1 MSDLGWSAID
11 DEDIIDKFTSAE
23 NAIMAELTL
32 TPRGLRNHTLK
43 QKVGISASF
52 SEFRDGLQVLADKNY
67 ISWHRAPTAR

>member
-32 TPRGLRNHTLK
+32 TPRGLRNHT
-43 QKVGISASF
+43 
-52 SEFRDGLQVLADKNY
+52 
-67 ISWHRAPTAR
+67 